1 MHIRKCAQVFSPSSV
16 HSWQRPGVSG
26 WGSATSTDRCAQ
38 VGAAVGGADTDRPR
52 RDLLNMLIKDKDHT
66 RRRCD
71 DLGASLLA
79 ALVVAVLLAAVARHF
94 DVSSPLALVV
104 AGLAASTIPG
114 LDDVHLEPELVLFVI
129 LPPLLWSAG
138 LESSYV
144 AMRRNVRRIGLLA
157 VGLPLATTFAVGF
170 VAFHTVPELTIAA
183 ALTLGAIV
191 APPDAVSATAV
202 GRRLGLPRR
211 TMTLLGGESLLNDA
225 TALTAYKVALAAA
238 IGASASWGG
247 GLSTFALAAVGGV
260 VVGGAVG
267 MVVHYIRSRLD
278 DPLVE
283 SAVGLVAPFFIYLVA
298 EEVHGSGVIAVVVAA
313 LLLGQRETQAG
324 FATRLQD
331 QAVWKA
337 LQLILESFA
346 FLLIGLQLP
355 EVVRELTGI
364 SAATL
369 AISSAA
375 VLSTVIAVRMVWVY
389 AFAYLPRLL
398 SKRARA
404 REPAPAPGQV
414 FILAWAGMRGV
425 VSLAAAF
432 AVPATTLAGDPFPG
446 RPQLVFLTFVVVV
459 GTLLLHG
466 LTLPWFIRVLD
477 AQGNE
482 AHKDAIATAAAQDK
496 AARAAAERLD
506 ELLAEQAASTDV
518 PDRAADV
525 LRAWNTRRRNAAW
538 ERLGRDDED
547 IGESPTSAFRRLR
560 LEMLAAER
568 ETFIAERDAGRI
580 DDEVLRTV
588 LHGLDL
594 EEATL
599 NRD

>member
-1 MHIRKCAQVFSPSSV
+1 M
-16 HSWQRPGVSG
+16 
-26 WGSATSTDRCAQ
+26 
-38 VGAAVGGADTDRPR
+38 
-52 RDLLNMLIKDKDHT
+52 
-66 RRRCD
+66 
-71 DLGASLLA
+71 GASLLA
-79 ALVVAVLLAAVARHF
+79 ALVAAILLAAVARRF
-94 DVSSPLALVV
+94 DVSAPLALVV
-104 AGLAASTIPG
+104 AGLAGSALPG
-114 LDDVHLEPELVLFVI
+114 FHDVQLDPELVLFVI

-144 AMRRNVRRIGLLA
+144 ALRRNIRPVGFLA
-157 VGLPLATTFAVGF
+157 VVLPLVTTFVVGL

-225 TALTAYKVALAAA
+225 TALTAYKVALGAA
-238 IGASASWGG
+238 IGTAASWGS

-260 VVGGAVG
+260 VVGWVLG
-267 MVVHYIRSRLD
+267 MVVHFIRTRLD
-278 DPLVE
+278 DPLIE
-283 SAVGLVAPFFIYLVA
+283 SALGLVAPFFIYLIA
-298 EEVHGSGVIAVVVAA
+298 EEIHGSGVIAVVVAA
-313 LLLGQRETQAG
+313 LLLGQRETQASY
-324 FATRLQD
+324 ATRLQD
-331 QAVWKA
+331 KAVWKA

-355 EVVRELTGI
+355 KVISELAGI
-364 SAATL
+364 RAATL

-375 VLSTVIAVRMVWVY
+375 VLATVIGVRMVWVY
-389 AFAYLPRLL
+389 ATTYLPRLL
-398 SKRARA
+398 SKQIRRHESAPPRA
-404 REPAPAPGQV
+404 QV
-414 FILAWAGMRGV
+414 FVVAWAGMRGV

-432 AVPATTLAGDPFPG
+432 AVPATTLAGEPFPG

-466 LTLPWFIRVLD
+466 LTLPWFIRVLG
-477 AQGNE
+477 AQGDE
-482 AHKDAIATAAAQDK
+482 AHSDAIATAAAQDK

-506 ELLAEQAASTDV
+506 ELLAEESADTDV
-518 PDRAADV
+518 PQRAADV
-525 LRAWNTRRRNAAW
+525 LRAWNTRRRNTAW
-538 ERLGRDDED
+538 EQLGRDDAD

-568 ETFIAERDAGRI
+568 DTFIAERDAGHI